1 MYIHSVGHDEP
12 GCYEICLQGRLD
24 ERWAVWL
31 DDMALTTSPDPTGDG
46 VLTVLRG
53 PVVDQAALHGLL
65 ARLRDIGLPLVS
77 VTRVEP
83 DTTNGQ
89 SIAPGRNDR

>member
-1 MYIHSVGHDEP
+1 VNTNSVGHDEP
-12 GCYEICLQGRLD
+12 GCYRICLQGRLD
-24 ERWAVWL
+24 ERWAAWF
-31 DDMALTTSPDPTGDG
+31 DGMALTTSLGPSGDG

-77 VTRVEP
+77 VTRVDP
-83 DTTNGQ
+83 DTTDGQ
-89 SIAPGRNDR
+89 DPALERNER